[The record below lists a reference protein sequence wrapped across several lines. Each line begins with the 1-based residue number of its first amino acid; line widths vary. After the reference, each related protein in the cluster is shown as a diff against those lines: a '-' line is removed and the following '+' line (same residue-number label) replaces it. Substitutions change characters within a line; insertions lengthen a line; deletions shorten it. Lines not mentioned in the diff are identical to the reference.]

1 MAQRAARPLFIEL
14 MKLTPCTPVEL
25 EQLKLER
32 LRELR
37 AAIDALRCEQ
47 QAADP
52 LLAWVLEQEMADKPG
67 NP

>member
-1 MAQRAARPLFIEL
+1 MALGAARPLFVEL
-14 MKLTPCTPVEL
+14 MKLTPCTPLQL

-37 AAIDALRCEQ
+37 AAIEALRGEQ
-47 QAADP
+47 RTADP
-52 LLAWVLEQEMADKPG
+52 LLAWVLEQERQHKPG